1 MQCIGSGIDRLLP
14 ATARAAKTTGGGWE
28 RHNLLL
34 MIVVAGLASSLLLRL
49 LLGLMI
55 AGHDCQPHG
64 GQSQKNHFVG
74 IQFRNLVED
83 LVQNIRD
90 VSLLR

>member
-1 MQCIGSGIDRLLP
+1 MLP
-14 ATARAAKTTGGGWE
+14 ATVRAAKTTGSWWD
-28 RHNLLL
+28 RHDLLL
-34 MIVVAGLASSLLLRL
+34 VIVDAGLAPSLLLGR